1 MEKELLYFKMETN
14 MKEYF
19 IKIIYQKEVLFIKM
33 EINMKDVF
41 RIFNLM
47 EKEYLHQ
54 QMDINIQEILLKE
67 LEAVRE
73 FKYLRQESVMKDNF

>member
-19 IKIIYQKEVLFIKM
+19 IKIIYKKEVLIIKM

-41 RIFNLM
+41 RVFNLM
-47 EKEYLHQ
+47 EKEYLLQ
-54 QMDINIQEILLKE
+54 SMDINIQGILLKE
-67 LEAVRE
+67 LEVVRE
-73 FKYLRQESVMKDNF
+73 YKYLRQESVMKDNF